1 MTAQADIKT
10 DKRSVLTYLLKP
22 IVKTLDNSFG
32 KKGIATRL
40 LDTIQL
46 QKMTNKRGV
55 LSNKR
60 YPEEFKIK
68 ALSTSRK
75 VATVSAK

>member
-10 DKRSVLTYLLKP
+10 GKRSVLTYLLKP

-32 KKGIATRL
+32 EKWITIIL

-46 QKMTNKRGV
+46 KKMTYKWAV

-60 YPEEFKIK
+60 YPEKFKIE
-68 ALSTSRK
+68 ALRKSQK
-75 VATVSAK
+75 VAIVSAK